1 VPAEDGKRSAEQPDA
16 MTVVYTDHNDDSLYK
31 DTRGCAVALVRS
43 VWLISVIAVAVFGCS
58 AAVATGYWQPA
69 AIGVGFGGA
78 QAGLAI
84 VAGWRIRQVRE
95 SLPDPV
101 APAVLAFALRYL

>member
-1 VPAEDGKRSAEQPDA
+1 MAA
-16 MTVVYTDHNDDSLYK
+16 
-31 DTRGCAVALVRS
+31 AVALARS

-101 APAVLAFALRYL
+101 APAVLALCLALLVMNLPTVLRPWRGSSEPGPKWRVRAIK